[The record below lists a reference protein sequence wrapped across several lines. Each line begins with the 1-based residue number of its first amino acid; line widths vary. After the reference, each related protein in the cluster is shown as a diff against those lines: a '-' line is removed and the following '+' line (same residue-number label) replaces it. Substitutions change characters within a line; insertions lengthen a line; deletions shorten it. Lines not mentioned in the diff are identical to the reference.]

1 MILDEENLSY
11 VVLLDKWDIAPYNLT
26 ILDKKLG
33 EGRFGIVKQG
43 LLKTEGNDHAVV
55 AVKTLKG

>member
-1 MILDEENLSY
+1 M
-11 VVLLDKWDIAPYNLT
+11 VLLSEWDIAPYNLT
-26 ILDKKLG
+26 MLDKKLG

-43 LLKTEGNDHAVV
+43 LLKTEIKDQVTV